1 MSVSAPHPIR
11 LQRTS
16 LSFPPTNSHY
26 YNSQQTSRSAAKGP
40 GPTGMLGVVVSEPDS
55 SFLLLGIPTWKTVM
69 RCYSRLSSFAVGA
82 KRDRRLRPS
91 ALRCAPHRCHGVSLR
106 PLSTPVPLTA
116 RAPSGR
122 EARNAQAQQPAQRR
136 AGLEGGTS
144 ARGSRPPGRA
154 RRHAEAVTWGAE
166 DRSARGR
173 GGWCGVESVVS
184 PRAAD
189 PASGRVARPQSGRR
203 RGFGSRELAPS

>member
-26 YNSQQTSRSAAKGP
+26 YNSQQASRSAAKGA
-40 GPTGMLGVVVSEPDS
+40 GPSGMLGIVVSEPEH

-82 KRDRRLRPS
+82 KRVRGFRPS
-91 ALRCAPHRCHGVSLR
+91 ALWYALHRCHGTSLR

-122 EARNAQAQQPAQRR
+122 ETRSAQAHQPAPRR

-144 ARGSRPPGRA
+144 ARGSWPPGRA
-154 RRHAEAVTWGAE
+154 RRHAKAVTWGAE

-173 GGWCGVESVVS
+173 GGWCGVESVVR

-189 PASGRVARPQSGRR
+189 PAGGPVARPQSGRR
-203 RGFGSRELAPS
+203 RGFGSCELAPS

>member
-1 MSVSAPHPIR
+1 M
-11 LQRTS
+11 
-16 LSFPPTNSHY
+16 
-26 YNSQQTSRSAAKGP
+26 
-40 GPTGMLGVVVSEPDS
+40 SEPDY
-55 SFLLLGIPTWKTVM
+55 SFLLLGIPTRKTVM
-69 RCYSRLSSFAVGA
+69 RCYSRLSSFVVGA

-91 ALRCAPHRCHGVSLR
+91 ALRCVPHRCHRASLR
-106 PLSTPVPLTA
+106 PLCTPLPLTA
-116 RAPSGR
+116 RAPRGR
-122 EARNAQAQQPAQRR
+122 EVRSAQAQQPAPRR
-136 AGLEGGTS
+136 VALEGGTS

-173 GGWCGVESVVS
+173 GGWCEVESVVR

-189 PASGRVARPQSGRR
+189 PAGGPVARPQSGRR